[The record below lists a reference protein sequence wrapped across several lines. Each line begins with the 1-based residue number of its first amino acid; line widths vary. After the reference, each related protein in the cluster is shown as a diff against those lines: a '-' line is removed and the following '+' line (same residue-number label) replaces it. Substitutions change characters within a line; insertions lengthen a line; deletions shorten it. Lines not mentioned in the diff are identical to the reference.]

1 MFCFL
6 DTYKE
11 KRYTV
16 LITGEKRIRM
26 DGSRQAFGGSQ
37 TCTVEGTL
45 APRTSR
51 QERRGVLEDDIIF
64 RKKVYQ

>member
-26 DGSRQAFGGSQ
+26 DEAGKPSADRRRAQRKVPWRRASRGKNAEAF
-37 TCTVEGTL
+37 L
-45 APRTSR
+45 KM
-51 QERRGVLEDDIIF
+51 I
-64 RKKVYQ
+64 